1 MLAFGYDKAF
11 SRLVLQ
17 MTVLN
22 FIILI
27 PSIYLMWPPLAVS
40 ITGLI
45 LDTFMAVM
53 TYLFYRKH
61 SSFVLQPVAA

>member
-1 MLAFGYDKAF
+1 
-11 SRLVLQ
+11 
-17 MTVLN
+17 
-22 FIILI
+22 
-27 PSIYLMWPPLAVS
+27 MWPPLAVS

-61 SSFVLQPVAA
+61 SVFVLQPVAA

>member
-1 MLAFGYDKAF
+1 
-11 SRLVLQ
+11 
-17 MTVLN
+17 LN

-27 PSIYLMWPPLAVS
+27 PGIYLMWPPLAVS
-40 ITGLI
+40 LTGLI

-61 SSFVLQPVAA
+61 STFVLQPVAA